1 MTEAFARNLKAR
13 LDRGDSGSRTASE
26 APRPPAELDAGSLV
40 FSVIWDRIKAIL
52 RRLLRRVDP

>member
-1 MTEAFARNLKAR
+1 MTDAFARNLKAR
-13 LDRGDSGSRTASE
+13 LDRGDSGSRATTE
-26 APRPPAELDAGSLV
+26 ARPTAELDAGSLV